1 MRNHSKMLLASTAVI
16 VAGGLSVQAS
26 AQVLVP
32 GEPVA
37 EVIST
42 TETVTFDPETE
53 VTTAVTAVEEA
64 VAVNYTTSNSAV
76 FGPFGGQIV
85 SGAYAFDASVGF
97 NQVTETTVTAT
108 PDGLGGFVVS
118 ETVTGEPEVTSEI
131 AVQSI
136 SGSQQISTPITG
148 LLLETYEITSSTGA
162 TANVEVEQG
171 VISADPN
178 IGIFLSTNTA
188 TSTFDPVTGELSDPV
203 VDAES
208 VEFVNITSA
217 GLTTN
222 GTVTA
227 ETVIADDVTLGGE
240 SLVGTLAGLDAAD
253 VALGARIDDETAARV
268 AAVADLE
275 AADAAL
281 GARIDDE
288 TAARIAAVADLEA
301 ADAAL
306 GARIDDE
313 TAARIA
319 AVADLEAAD
328 LALGV
333 RIDGEAAARVAADT
347 VLDGRITTESTAR
360 VAADTAL
367 GNRITAETNARTAA
381 DLAEANAR
389 IAADNALSARITAE
403 TDARIAADNVLRDQ
417 IASSTATAIALGGNA
432 ILPDSNFTLSGNVG
446 FYQGASA
453 VSINAAGRVSEKVY
467 LTGALGG
474 GLNKRGKL
482 GGRVGVVFGF

>member
-118 ETVTGEPEVTSEI
+118 EPVTGEPEVTSEI

-268 AAVADLE
+268 
-275 AADAAL
+275 
-281 GARIDDE
+281 
-288 TAARIAAVADLEA
+288 AAVADLEA

>member
-26 AQVLVP
+26 AQVFTP
-32 GEPVA
+32 SEPVT
-37 EVIST
+37 EEISV
-42 TETVTFDPETE
+42 TETITFDPETE
-53 VTTAVTAVEEA
+53 VTTSVTAVEEA
-64 VAVNYTTSNSAV
+64 VTVDYTATEVDADIGS
-76 FGPFGGQIV
+76 FGGQV
-85 SGAYAFDASVGF
+85 VGGQYDFAATVGF
-97 NQVTETTVTAT
+97 TQVTETTVTAT
-108 PDGLGGFVVS
+108 PDGLGGFDVS
-118 ETVTGEPEVTSEI
+118 EPVTGEPTVTSDV
-131 AVQSI
+131 AVTSI
-136 SGSQQISTPITG
+136 SGFETVSTPITG
-148 LLLETYEITSSTGA
+148 MLEQGYFITGSTGNVADIAYNSGVVSTDGISFVSA
-162 TANVEVEQG
+162 TG
-171 VISADPN
+171 TI
-178 IGIFLSTNTA
+178 
-188 TSTFDPVTGELSDPV
+188 TFDPETGEFIDGALDP
-203 VDAES
+203 ES
-208 VEFVNITSA
+208 VQVTQLDSS
-217 GLTTN
+217 GLFTN

-227 ETVIADDVTLGGE
+227 ETVIADDVIVAGE
-240 SLVGTLAGLDAAD
+240 SLVGT
-253 VALGARIDDETAARV
+253 I
-268 AAVADLE
+268 ADLE
-275 AADAAL
+275 AADVAL

-306 GARIDDE
+306 G
-313 TAARIA
+313 
-319 AVADLEAAD
+319 
-328 LALGV
+328 V
-333 RIDGEAAARVAADT
+333 RIDSEAAARVAADT